1 MKAILQLKVK
11 HMNDRELK
19 KAFNENP
26 KEDRANWRNWGD
38 NINRMVA
45 EELHQRGLI
54 G

>member
-11 HMNDRELK
+11 HMSDRELK
-19 KAFNENP
+19 KAFNKYP
-26 KEDRANWRNWGD
+26 KAERADWKNWGD
-38 NINRMVA
+38 NMGRMVA